1 MMFEISPSS
10 FEEFLRESEKGNIV
24 PVVRSVLADLHT
36 PVSTFLRVC
45 SISEKSF
52 LFESIEGGE
61 RIARYSFL
69 AADPYMTVRAKG
81 RQLEIEKFGE
91 VSTLNKVFILDYL
104 REHFSDRKIAHRADL
119 PPLCAGAIGF
129 FSYDAIRLFE
139 PVLDSGDDFPEP
151 DAVWMFFRNV
161 VVFDHLR
168 QQIKIVSSVFTEEAE
183 GSEAFLR
190 ELYEIA
196 IAETERIEKLLKEPV
211 PIPVNLQGQE
221 IKSKNVTSTFTKKAF
236 LEAVEKIKEH
246 ILAGDAYQVVLS
258 QKLKRQT
265 AASPINIYR
274 ALRVLNPSPYMFFVR
289 TGKETLIG
297 ASPEMLLRVRG
308 KNIEYRPIAG
318 TRRRGKD
325 DVEDWILGEDLRS
338 DEKEIAEHIM
348 LVDLGRNDLGKVAE
362 YGSVEVEEL
371 MKIEKY
377 SHVQHLVTSL
387 RATLRDEFDRF
398 DALKACFP
406 AGTVSGAPKISAMKI
421 IRELEPEPRGI
432 YAGTVGYIDYA
443 GNLDTCIAIRTVQLK
458 SRQAFV
464 QTGAGIV
471 ADSVPE
477 KEYEETINK
486 AKALLKAIEI
496 AEQQFQ

>member
-1 MMFEISPSS
+1 MK
-10 FEEFLRESEKGNIV
+10 ESEKGNVV
-24 PVVRSVLADLHT
+24 PVIRTVLADLHT

-45 SISEKSF
+45 SASDKTF

-69 AADPYMTVRAKG
+69 GADPYMTIRAKG
-81 RQLEIEKFGE
+81 RKIEVEHFGE
-91 VSTLNKVFILDYL
+91 TSTLSGKFILDYL
-104 REHFSDRKIAHRADL
+104 REHFATKKIAKRADL
-119 PPLCAGAIGF
+119 PPLCGGAVGF
-129 FSYDAIRLFE
+129 LSYESVRLFE
-139 PVLDSGDDFPEP
+139 PVLDSGKDYEHA
-151 DAVWMFFRNV
+151 DAVWMFFKNLV
-161 VVFDHLR
+161 AFDHLR
-168 QQIKIVSSVFTEEAE
+168 QQIKIISTVFTEEAN
-183 GSEAFLR
+183 GSEAFLK

-196 IAETERIEKLLKEPV
+196 VAETERIEKLLSDPV
-211 PIPVNLQGQE
+211 PIPLNLHDSAE
-221 IKSKNVTSTFTKKAF
+221 KNKHVTSSFTKKAF
-236 LEAVEKIKEH
+236 LEAVGKVKER

-258 QKLKRQT
+258 QKLRRQT
-265 AASPINIYR
+265 SASAINIYR
-274 ALRVLNPSPYMFFVR
+274 ALRMLNPSPYMFFIN

-308 KNIEYRPIAG
+308 NQMEYRPIAG
-318 TRRRGKD
+318 TRCRGRD
-325 DVEDWILGEDLRS
+325 ETEDWILGEDLRS
-338 DEKEIAEHIM
+338 DEKEIAEHVM

-362 YGSVEVEEL
+362 FGSVEIEEL

-377 SHVQHLVTSL
+377 SHVQHLVSSL
-387 RATLRDEFDRF
+387 KATLRSEFDCF

-421 IRELEPEPRGI
+421 IQELEPEPRGI

-443 GNLDTCIAIRTVQLK
+443 GNLDTCIAIRTIELK
-458 SRQAFV
+458 KPQAFV

-477 KEYEETINK
+477 KEYEETLNK

-496 AEQQFQ
+496 AEEKFE